1 MLIALAANGA
11 VCGRPACLPPAL
23 AWVVSRFDIRCRPG
37 GLPAGAAAMADSL
50 IMVLIPSLLLR
61 IVTNPSH
68 LHDSPQQEAIVTAL
82 HSTAAVFTRHRPM
95 TTTTTTTP
103 GQRAL
108 LLGWAAAFTLAKGL
122 AWVVVLALVLA
133 RLDGFIPRK
142 PATPASDASMES
154 MESMAL
160 VAIADLRAAADAD
173 LAAAADEI
181 EAAVEEPVTNRCCH
195 GRSDLIGSGRQVRI
209 CSICSGTQISDR
221 YQCH

>member
-1 MLIALAANGA
+1 
-11 VCGRPACLPPAL
+11 
-23 AWVVSRFDIRCRPG
+23 
-37 GLPAGAAAMADSL
+37 MADDL
-50 IMVLIPSLLLR
+50 RMIPIRFLLLR

-68 LHDSPQQEAIVTAL
+68 LHASLQQEAIVTAL

-133 RLDGFIPRK
+133 RLDRFIPRK

-154 MESMAL
+154 MDAMAL
-160 VAIADLRAAADAD
+160 AAIADLRVAADAADAD
-173 LAAAADEI
+173 LAAAAGEL
-181 EAAVEEPVTNRCCH
+181 EAAVAAPAPVAR
-195 GRSDLIGSGRQVRI
+195 RSRRQRVA
-209 CSICSGTQISDR
+209 
-221 YQCH
+221 